1 MKLVASRWMAVLLF
15 AAGVFVALL
24 FEAWAAGALVFSA
37 GVVVL
42 GSGSM
47 LEDRAVGLVLIVVG
61 VGAIVGVLGHLVT
74 GVGP

>member
-1 MKLVASRWMAVLLF
+1 MAVLLF
-15 AAGVFVALL
+15 AAGLFTALL
-24 FEAWAAGALVFSA
+24 FDWVVGALVFSA

-47 LEDRAVGLVLIVVG
+47 MEDRAVGLVLIVVG
-61 VGAIVGVLGHLVT
+61 VGAMVGVLGHFVT